1 MIQALMFDLDN
12 TLYSEHTGLEI
23 GVLKRINAFV
33 AEYLAINAEEAVL
46 QRRDGVKHY
55 GTTLEWLMKEKGF
68 SDVERYFAVIHPENE
83 AENLEP
89 DAHLAA
95 MLQKLPYKKIVL
107 TNSPMEHAIR
117 ILEVLGVRSLFSGIY
132 DIRFNQLVGK
142 PHPDAFYRVLHAE
155 GLLVEETVFIDDL
168 PKYVQGYRDIGG
180 RAILKDEGDR
190 FAHLGMERIKTVH
203 ELPHIL

>member
-1 MIQALMFDLDN
+1 MFDLDN

-33 AEYLAINAEEAVL
+33 AEYLGVAVDEVVR
-46 QRRDGVKHY
+46 QRREGVKHY

-68 SDVERYFAVIHPENE
+68 SDVERYFLFIHPDNE
-83 AENLEP
+83 ADQLTQ
-89 DAHLAA
+89 DKRLADTLKQ
-95 MLQKLPYKKIVL
+95 MPYKKIIL

-117 ILEVLGVRSLFSGIY
+117 ILQILGIESLFSGIY

-142 PHPDAFYRVLHAE
+142 PHPDAFFRALDTE
-155 GLLVEETVFIDDL
+155 GLSVEETVFIDDL
-168 PKYVQGYRDIGG
+168 PKYVQGYRDLGG

-190 FAHLGMERIKTVH
+190 FSHLGMERIKTVH
-203 ELPHIL
+203 ELPAIL